1 MSQNLIRSCFIS
13 KLKNNNK
20 SFRDP
25 WMQGLHE
32 AAGAQIVLL
41 SPLKLGFNGLKANI
55 YCLS

>member
-1 MSQNLIRSCFIS
+1 M
-13 KLKNNNK
+13 LKNDNN

-32 AAGAQIVLL
+32 AASAQIVLL
-41 SPLKLGFNGLKANI
+41 SPLKLGLNGLKANI